1 MLGIL
6 CKAFHVSPEIE
17 TSILFTKKHITFH
30 VISENLVI
38 NQNNTILVEFGY
50 GNWLIVLLG
59 TLRKHIKLASSCH
72 GYVDSNASL
81 QNTNRELDQTSMI
94 GRQSVLKRPGGIT
107 PLHGLLT
114 SSFSMAADAW
124 YSHSKAWH
132 LSRDVISPSFCKDSH
147 VFKKRNK
154 NVALQTAK
162 ESNVKMRQWVETS
175 LVLLSK
181 ITL

>member
-1 MLGIL
+1 MSAPRSKPRFSLPRNTL
-6 CKAFHVSPEIE
+6 PFMSFLRVSWLIK
-17 TSILFTKKHITFH
+17 TIM
-30 VISENLVI
+30 
-38 NQNNTILVEFGY
+38 TILVEFGY

-147 VFKKRNK
+147 VFKKRHK

>member
-6 CKAFHVSPEIE
+6 SKAFHVIPEIE
-17 TSILFTKKHITFH
+17 TSILFTKKHITFD
-30 VISENLVI
+30 VISESLVI

-50 GNWLIVLLG
+50 GNWFIVLLG

-107 PLHGLLT
+107 P
-114 SSFSMAADAW
+114 
-124 YSHSKAWH
+124 
-132 LSRDVISPSFCKDSH
+132 
-147 VFKKRNK
+147 
-154 NVALQTAK
+154 
-162 ESNVKMRQWVETS
+162 
-175 LVLLSK
+175 
-181 ITL
+181 